1 MPVQTFACPR
11 CKAGEFRSLPGPDG
25 RAFCPWCGEA
35 VEAAAAPPVPEAVAP
50 MSDAER
56 IAELTRRCERA
67 EAELARELEKKQGI
81 KKVVVEEMGKLETRL
96 DETKVRLRKKEEE
109 QGASFDEIL
118 RLKARL
124 EAERIKVEEFAKAA
138 SLLGEK
144 EKLIQSLRG
153 ELETLRKAEGEIA
166 DLRREARQAVELR
179 EKLAARDHLLSAMKG
194 VETELAALKAKTR
207 EERGRLEKERERA
220 SALEAELGKRDQRI
234 RELQALIKTL
244 GERLNELAQRH
255 HI

>member
-1 MPVQTFACPR
+1 MTVQVFLCPR

-25 RAFCPWCGEA
+25 KAFCPWCGEA
-35 VEAAAAPPVPEAVAP
+35 VEAAAAPEAPAAP
-50 MSDAER
+50 TSDAER

-67 EAELARELEKKQGI
+67 EAELAKELERKQGI
-81 KKVVVEEMGKLETRL
+81 KKVVGEELGKLESRL

-118 RLKARL
+118 RLKGQL

-144 EKLIQSLRG
+144 ERLIQSLRG
-153 ELETLRKAEGEIA
+153 ELETLRKAEAEA
-166 DLRREARQAVELR
+166 RELRREAQQAVELR

-207 EERGRLEKERERA
+207 EERGKLEKERERA

-234 RELQALIKTL
+234 RDLQALIRTL

-255 HI
+255 HV